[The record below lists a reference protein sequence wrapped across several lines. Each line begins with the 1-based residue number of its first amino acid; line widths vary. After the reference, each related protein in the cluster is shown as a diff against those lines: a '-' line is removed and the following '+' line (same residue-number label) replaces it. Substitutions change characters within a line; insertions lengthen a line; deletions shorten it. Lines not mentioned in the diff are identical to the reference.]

1 MIQLSGAG
9 KRFGHKL
16 LFENVDWLITNDNHI
31 GLVGGNGTG
40 KSTLMKILAGMDT
53 FDYGSLVVAKGT
65 SAGYLP
71 QDGLTLSGRTVF
83 AECMSVFDDLR
94 AMETELES
102 LMHSMAELDHT
113 SAEYSAVADRYQR
126 VEHEFRTRDGYSIE
140 SEVGRVLM
148 GLGFGKEDWPRLTDE
163 FSGGWQMRLA
173 LAKLLLQKPNL
184 LLLDEPTN
192 HLDLEARNWLEEY
205 LHNYPYA
212 FVLISHDR
220 FFLDVTVDKIAEIW
234 NKRFWFYT
242 GNYDKFLAQKTQRNE
257 QLTAAYKN
265 QRDRIEQLEVF
276 INRFRYQATK
286 AKQVQSRIKE
296 LEKIERIEIPPE
308 EKTIHFSFPQPKPS
322 GRIVAEFEGVA
333 KVYPGK
339 TRDGKTAPDKE
350 VFRDVSFMIERGD
363 RIALVGVNGAGKS
376 TLIKLLAGTEPLS
389 SGEYRLGHNVEA
401 DYFAQDQYKEL
412 DPDARLLD
420 DLSSAS
426 PRSTETELRSL
437 LGCFL
442 FSDEDVF
449 KKIGVLSGGERGRYA
464 LLRLLLHP
472 ANFLLLDEP
481 TNHLDLRA
489 KDVLLEALVK
499 YSGTV
504 VFVSH
509 DRYFID
515 KLATRVFEVGGG
527 KVEIFPGNYED
538 YLWRKQ
544 GGQRVAPTLDDVPD
558 VKPKSTKGAP
568 VLPAVGRS
576 GDFPSDTAS
585 APTNGNGAGND
596 QAESLKKRL
605 NPIKRKQ
612 MEDRVHELEGKIS
625 EAEDAIARL
634 ETSLQN
640 FVSAEESQRQSE
652 ELEQHKAS
660 HAALIKEWEGLSEE
674 LEEAK

>member
-16 LFENVDWLITNDNHI
+16 LFENTDWLITSRDRV
-31 GLVGGNGTG
+31 GLVGANGTG
-40 KSTLMKILAGMDT
+40 KSTLMKVLAGLDT
-53 FDYGSLVVAKGT
+53 LDYGALTLAKGT
-65 SAGYLP
+65 TAGYLP
-71 QDGLTLSGRTVF
+71 QDGLSLSGRSVF

-94 AMETELES
+94 AMEQEMEA
-102 LMHSMAELDHT
+102 LMLRFAELDHT
-113 SAEYSAVADRYQR
+113 SAEYATVADRYHSL
-126 VEHEFRTRDGYSIE
+126 EHEFRTRDGYSIE
-140 SEVGRVLM
+140 AEVGRVLM
-148 GLGFGKEDWPRLTDE
+148 GLGFRKEDWERQTDE

-205 LHNYPYA
+205 LHDYPHA

-220 FFLDVTVDKIAEIW
+220 YFLDVTVNKIAEIW

-242 GNYDKFLAQKTQRNE
+242 GNYDKFLSQKTQRNE
-257 QLTAAYKN
+257 QLQAAYKN

-322 GRIVAEFEGVA
+322 GRIVAEFEKVA
-333 KVYPGK
+333 KIYPAKASENGS
-339 TRDGKTAPDKE
+339 RGSAEKE
-350 VFRDVSFMIERGD
+350 VFRNVSFLIERGD
-363 RIALVGVNGAGKS
+363 RIALVGINGAGKS
-376 TLIKLLAGTEPLS
+376 TLIKLLAGEEKPTD
-389 SGEYRLGHNVEA
+389 GEFKLGHNVES

-412 DPDARLLD
+412 DPDASIVA
-420 DLSSAS
+420 DLGGAS
-426 PRSTETELRSL
+426 PGSTQTELRSL

-442 FSDEDVF
+442 FSEDDVF

-472 ANFLLLDEP
+472 SNFLLLDEP

-489 KDVLLEALVK
+489 KDVLLEALSK
-499 YSGTV
+499 YMGTV

-515 KLATRVFEVGGG
+515 KLATRVFEIGNG
-527 KVEIFPGNYED
+527 KVEVYPGNYED

-544 GGQRVAPTLDDVPD
+544 GGSEKQEESIRQELKAEAAELVAQ
-558 VKPKSTKGAP
+558 S
-568 VLPAVGRS
+568 PA
-576 GDFPSDTAS
+576 
-585 APTNGNGAGND
+585 NGNHDSGSEA
-596 QAESLKKRL
+596 ATPKAKRL

-612 MEDRVHELEGKIS
+612 IEERVQTL
-625 EAEDAIARL
+625 EAEINRAESAIAQC
-634 ETSLQN
+634 ETAMQD
-640 FVSAEESQRQSE
+640 FISAEESQRQVQ
-652 ELEQHKAS
+652 ELERQKSA
-660 HAALIKEWEGLSEE
+660 HAAMVKEWEE
-674 LEEAK
+674 LAESLQETN

>member
-16 LFENVDWLITNDNHI
+16 LFENTDWLITPHDRV
-31 GLVGGNGTG
+31 GLVGANGTG
-40 KSTLMKILAGMDT
+40 KSTLMKVLAGLDS
-53 FDYGSLVVAKGT
+53 FDYGSLIVAKGT
-65 SAGYLP
+65 TAGYLP
-71 QDGLTLSGRTVF
+71 QDGLSLSGRTVF
-83 AECMSVFDDLR
+83 AECMAVFTELH
-94 AMETELES
+94 AMERELETLTHQIS
-102 LMHSMAELDHT
+102 ELDHA
-113 SAEYSAVADRYQR
+113 SAEYADVADRYHSL
-126 VEHEFRTRDGYSIE
+126 EHEFRTRDGYSIE
-140 SEVGRVLM
+140 AEVGRVLQ
-148 GLGFGKEDWPRLTDE
+148 GLGFLKEDWERQTDE

-205 LHNYPYA
+205 LHDYPHA
-212 FVLISHDR
+212 LVLISHDR
-220 FFLDVTVDKIAEIW
+220 YFLDVTVNKIAEIW

-242 GNYDKFLAQKTQRNE
+242 GNYDKFLTQKTQRNE
-257 QLTAAYKN
+257 QLQAAYRN

-322 GRIVAEFEGVA
+322 GRIVAEFVGVA
-333 KVYPGK
+333 KSYPARKAAGNG
-339 TRDGKTAPDKE
+339 DSGMSGQKE
-350 VFRDVSFMIERGD
+350 VFRDVNFLIERGD

-376 TLIKLLAGTEPLS
+376 TLIKLLAGTELTTQ
-389 SGEYRLGHNVEA
+389 GEFRLGHNVQA

-412 DPDARLLD
+412 DQEARILD
-420 DLSSAS
+420 DLGAAS
-426 PRSTETELRSL
+426 PRSTQTELRSL

-442 FSDEDVF
+442 FSEDDVF

-489 KDVLLEALVK
+489 KDVLLDALLE
-499 YSGTV
+499 YTGTV

-515 KLATRVFEVGGG
+515 KLATRVFEIGDG
-527 KVEIFPGNYED
+527 KVEVYPGNYED

-544 GGQRVAPTLDDVPD
+544 GGSAKQNESIRQQLSMADRAPQTPSNGSQASGEAVPAA
-558 VKPKSTKGAP
+558 VKA
-568 VLPAVGRS
+568 
-576 GDFPSDTAS
+576 
-585 APTNGNGAGND
+585 
-596 QAESLKKRL
+596 KRL

-612 MEDRVHELEGKIS
+612 MEDRIRALEADIS
-625 EAEDAIARL
+625 REEAVIAQC
-634 ETSLQN
+634 ETAMQD
-640 FVSAEESQRQSE
+640 FVSAEESQRQSQ
-652 ELEQHKAS
+652 ELEHRKSA
-660 HAALIKEWEGLSEE
+660 HAALVKEWEEVAQSLQ
-674 LEEAK
+674 EAD

>member
-16 LFENVDWLITNDNHI
+16 LFENVDWLITANDHI
-31 GLVGGNGTG
+31 GVVGGNGTG
-40 KSTLMKILAGMDT
+40 KSTLMKVLAGMDT
-53 FDYGSLVVAKGT
+53 FDYGSLVIAKGT

-83 AECMSVFDDLR
+83 AECMSVFDDVR
-94 AMETELES
+94 AMEKELES

-113 SAEYSAVADRYQR
+113 SSEYAAVADRYER
-126 VEHEFRTRDGYSIE
+126 VEHEFRVRDGYSIE
-140 SEVGRVLM
+140 AEVGRVLM
-148 GLGFGKEDWPRLTDE
+148 GLGFGKEDWSRLTDE
-163 FSGGWQMRLA
+163 FSGGWQMRIA

-205 LHNYPYA
+205 LQHYPNA
-212 FVLISHDR
+212 FLLISHDR
-220 FFLDVTVDKIAEIW
+220 YFLDVAVDKIAEIW

-257 QLTAAYKN
+257 QLQAAYKN

-308 EKTIHFSFPQPKPS
+308 EKTIHFSFPQPKAS
-322 GRIVAEFEGVA
+322 GRIVAEFEAVA
-333 KVYPGK
+333 KTYPG
-339 TRDGKTAPDKE
+339 RNGSVDKN

-376 TLIKLLAGTEPLS
+376 TLIKLLASTEPLTA
-389 SGEYRLGHNVEA
+389 GQFRLGHNVLA

-412 DPDARLLD
+412 DPDARILD
-420 DLSSAS
+420 DLGALS

-442 FSDEDVF
+442 FSEDDVF

-489 KDVLLEALVK
+489 KDVLLDALMK
-499 YSGTV
+499 YTGTV

-544 GGQRVAPTLDDVPD
+544 GGESVTPTLDDIPGLAPAKVEPVSPD
-558 VKPKSTKGAP
+558 IVA
-568 VLPAVGRS
+568 AV
-576 GDFPSDTAS
+576 
-585 APTNGNGAGND
+585 PTNGNGISTEATT
-596 QAESLKKRL
+596 KKRL

-612 MEDRVHELEGKIS
+612 MEGRVHELEEEIGRT
-625 EAEDAIARL
+625 EAAIARL
-634 ETSLQN
+634 ESALQN
-640 FVSAEESQRQSE
+640 FVSAEESQKQTH
-652 ELEQHKAS
+652 ELEAVKAN
-660 HAALIKEWEGLSEE
+660 HASLIQEWEGLSASLQASE
-674 LEEAK
+674 

>member
-16 LFENVDWLITNDNHI
+16 LFENADWLIKPRDRI
-31 GLVGGNGTG
+31 GLVGANGTG
-40 KSTLMKILAGMDT
+40 KSTLMKILAGLDT
-53 FDYGSLVVAKGT
+53 FDYGSLTVAKGT
-65 SAGYLP
+65 TAGYLP
-71 QDGLTLSGRTVF
+71 QDGLSLSGRTVF
-83 AECMSVFDDLR
+83 AECMAVFSELH
-94 AMETELES
+94 AMERELETLTHLIS
-102 LMHSMAELDHT
+102 ELDHA
-113 SAEYSAVADRYQR
+113 SPEYSDVADRYHSL
-126 VEHEFRTRDGYSIE
+126 EHEFRTRDGYSIE
-140 SEVGRVLM
+140 AEVGRVLM
-148 GLGFGKEDWPRLTDE
+148 GLGFRKEDWDRQTEE

-205 LHNYPYA
+205 LHNYPHA

-220 FFLDVTVDKIAEIW
+220 YFLDVTVNKIAEIW

-242 GNYDKFLAQKTQRNE
+242 GNYDKFLSQKTQRNE
-257 QLTAAYKN
+257 QLQAAYRN

-333 KVYPGK
+333 KSYPLK
-339 TRDGKTAPDKE
+339 RQPTRDAETTGPRTRGGEKE
-350 VFRDVSFMIERGD
+350 VFRDVSFLIERGD

-376 TLIKLLAGTEPLS
+376 TLIKLLAGTELPTQ
-389 SGEYRLGHNVEA
+389 GEFRLGHNVQA

-412 DPDARLLD
+412 DQEARILD
-420 DLSSAS
+420 DLGDAS
-426 PRSTETELRSL
+426 PGSTQTELRSL

-442 FSDEDVF
+442 FSEDDVF

-489 KDVLLEALVK
+489 KDVLLEALME
-499 YSGTV
+499 YTGTV

-515 KLATRVFEVGGG
+515 KLATRVFEIGDGT
-527 KVEIFPGNYED
+527 VEVYPGNYED

-544 GGQRVAPTLDDVPD
+544 GGSAKQNEAIRQRLNPVEPAPE
-558 VKPKSTKGAP
+558 A
-568 VLPAVGRS
+568 S
-576 GDFPSDTAS
+576 G
-585 APTNGNGAGND
+585 NGNHSSGVA
-596 QAESLKKRL
+596 AVSAKAKRL
-605 NPIKRKQ
+605 NPIKRKK
-612 MEDRVHELEGKIS
+612 MEERIHELEAEIS
-625 EAEDAIARL
+625 RSETVIARC
-634 ETSLQN
+634 ETALQD
-640 FVSAEESQRQSE
+640 FVSADESQRQSH
-652 ELEQHKAS
+652 ELDRQKTA
-660 HAALIKEWEGLSEE
+660 HAALLHEWEDLSQSLQESD
-674 LEEAK
+674 